1 MRLLFL
7 LLLAANV
14 ALFAWAQFLS
24 PPDPGI
30 DRQPMAR
37 QIAPDKLRIVGERD
51 VATPRAAP
59 TKAAPAKP
67 APERTADKPPA
78 RTPLAC
84 VEWGSFNPSEASRAT
99 RSLDALELGARL
111 AQYRGEET
119 ARWWVHYPP
128 QGSRANALKKA
139 AELRKLGI
147 KEFFIVQESGPAQW
161 SLSLGIF
168 TTEDAA
174 KGYLTTLQER
184 GVRTAVIGERETQ
197 VPKVWFQVRDVDAA
211 LQARLEALA
220 KDFEGATLHDC
231 AARG

>member
-1 MRLLFL
+1 VRLLFL
-7 LLLAANV
+7 LLLAANI
-14 ALFAWAQFLS
+14 ALFAWTRFLA
-24 PPDPGI
+24 PADPGI

-37 QIAPDKLRIVGERD
+37 QVQPDKLRIVGEREL
-51 VATPRAAP
+51 AKPRAAL
-59 TKAAPAKP
+59 AKP
-67 APERTADKPPA
+67 APAADKPPA
-78 RTPLAC
+78 RAPLAC
-84 VEWGSFNPSEASRAT
+84 MEWGSFNPSEASRAA
-99 RSLDALELGARL
+99 RSLDALNLGARL

-128 QGSRANALKKA
+128 QGSRVNALKKA

-147 KEFFIVQESGPAQW
+147 TEFFIVQEPGPAQW

-168 TTEDAA
+168 TTQEAA
-174 KGYLTTLQER
+174 EAYLASLQER

-197 VPKVWFQVRDVDAA
+197 VPKVWFQVREVDAG

-220 KDFEGATLHDC
+220 RDFEGATLHDC

>member
-7 LLLAANV
+7 LLLAANIAV
-14 ALFAWAQFLS
+14 FAWARFIA
-24 PPDPGI
+24 PADPGI

-37 QIAPDKLRIVGERD
+37 QIQPEKLRIVS
-51 VATPRAAP
+51 PRETSKP
-59 TKAAPAKP
+59 RAAPAKP
-67 APERTADKPPA
+67 APAAVKPPA
-78 RTPLAC
+78 PAPLAC
-84 VEWGSFNPSEASRAT
+84 VEWGSFNPSEASRAA

-119 ARWWVHYPP
+119 ARWWVHYPS

-147 KEFFIVQESGPAQW
+147 KEFFIVQEPGPFQW

-168 TTEDAA
+168 TTEEAA
-174 KGYLTTLQER
+174 KAYLDSMQER

-197 VPKVWFQVRDVDAA
+197 VPKVWFQVRDVDTA
-211 LQARLEALA
+211 LQSRLEALA
-220 KDFEGATLHDC
+220 RDFEGATLHEC
-231 AARG
+231 AARS